1 MDDAD
6 LILQLAEA
14 IRSDSA
20 APVLEQQ
27 FDPIDPVAIEIVLHE
42 ADFTIEN
49 YMEKWKGFR
58 DKFSDPSVYD
68 AFVLDYQIRVRK
80 DLKQIIAAAQQYIA
94 DALEQ
99 PEEDDDEGQN

>member
-1 MDDAD
+1 MGDAE
-6 LILQLAEA
+6 LILELTEA

-42 ADFTIEN
+42 ADFTIEG

-58 DKFSDPSVYD
+58 DRFSDPAVYD
-68 AFVLDYQIRVRK
+68 AFVLNYQMRVRK
-80 DLKQIIAAAQQYIA
+80 DLKRIIAAAQQYIA
-94 DALEQ
+94 DAIDHS
-99 PEEDDDEGQN
+99 EESDEEEGT